1 MTFLHASKK
10 RHIFVKISFTK
21 KSRCARQK
29 SDKSDVFDGYNLIS
43 SRAFAPSSS
52 PAAPSF
58 FLSSIV
64 FYSLRLLTRD
74 LFERIAVKNYYLS
87 AAGLYYAKVT
97 QLIDLA
103 ADDDTCRAEAVC
115 YLL

>member
-1 MTFLHASKK
+1 M
-10 RHIFVKISFTK
+10 
-21 KSRCARQK
+21 
-29 SDKSDVFDGYNLIS
+29 
-43 SRAFAPSSS
+43 
-52 PAAPSF
+52 
-58 FLSSIV
+58 
-64 FYSLRLLTRD
+64 TRD

-115 YLL
+115 YLLMSYEDSACFKSAAFFDELTTA